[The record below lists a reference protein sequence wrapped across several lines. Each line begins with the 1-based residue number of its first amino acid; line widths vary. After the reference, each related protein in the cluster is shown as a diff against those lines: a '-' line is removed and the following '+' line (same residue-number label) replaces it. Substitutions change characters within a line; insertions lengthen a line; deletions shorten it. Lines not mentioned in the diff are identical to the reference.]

1 MCSDTVG
8 ALLSDKRAHDCIPA
22 VSVCA
27 VILGATLIFLNSTPP
42 WPFSSSAYS
51 LETLFLHRR
60 LPPFLPPAHSAFSFL
75 LRGPQARGPSRPSG
89 LSPGT

>member
-42 WPFSSSAYS
+42 RPFSSSASS

-60 LPPFLPPAHSAFSFL
+60 LPAHSAFSFL
-75 LRGPQARGPSRPSG
+75 LFCVAPRHAGPAG
-89 LSPGT
+89 LQD

>member
-42 WPFSSSAYS
+42 RPFSSSASS
-51 LETLFLHRR
+51 LEKT
-60 LPPFLPPAHSAFSFL
+60 LPPPPPPSLPPLQLILPFL
-75 LRGPQARGPSRPSG
+75 SSCVAPRHVGPAG
-89 LSPGT
+89 LQD